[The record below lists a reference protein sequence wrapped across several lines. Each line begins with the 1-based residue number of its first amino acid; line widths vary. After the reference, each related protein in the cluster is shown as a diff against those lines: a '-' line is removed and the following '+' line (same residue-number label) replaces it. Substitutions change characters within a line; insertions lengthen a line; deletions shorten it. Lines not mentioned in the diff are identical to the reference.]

1 MPITT
6 QTYARLHDDE
16 PAAPKPAEPAAP
28 KPAEPAA
35 PKPAEAEA
43 PKPAEAEAPKPATA
57 PSTAPRRARRPTRKN
72 IIATLRSLVSPSIP
86 TPGPT
91 TDSHP
96 ATSMPESAIETAA
109 RRLTVLAERLLP
121 VAAIP
126 RTGPASP
133 SLDMQSLWAQAHVL
147 QIEAQVGG
155 TAEDKTA
162 ANGAKLAADGVHDA
176 WMAAT
181 APPRPA
187 PIAPPLP
194 VPAPDRGLHTAGR
207 PTIGS
212 LVHRWDA
219 PNGKCL
225 PAFVTEVY
233 GGSPSSGVV
242 VTAES
247 PYVSLVAAG
256 GGPVRTNA
264 RWIAK
269 PVQYT
274 DPEPSGRFSSWHRA
288 DVLECPG
295 MLADHR

>member
-1 MPITT
+1 MSPITT
-6 QTYARLHDDE
+6 QTYRFLHDE
-16 PAAPKPAEPAAP
+16 PAAPKP
-28 KPAEPAA
+28 
-35 PKPAEAEA
+35 
-43 PKPAEAEAPKPATA
+43 AEAPKPATA

-91 TDSHP
+91 TDAHGR
-96 ATSMPESAIETAA
+96 MPESAIELAA
-109 RRLTVLAERLLP
+109 RRLTVEAEKLLP
-121 VAAIP
+121 IAAIP

-133 SLDMQSLWAQAHVL
+133 SIEMQSLWAQTHVL

-155 TAEDKTA
+155 TAEDKLA
-162 ANGAKLAADGVHDA
+162 ANAAKALADSVHDA

-187 PIAPPLP
+187 PIAPPAP
-194 VPAPDRGLHTAGR
+194 VPAVDRGLHTAGR
-207 PTIGS
+207 PGIGA

-219 PNGKCL
+219 LNGKCL
-225 PAFVTEVY
+225 PAFVAEVY

-242 VTAES
+242 VTAEN
-247 PYVSLVAAG
+247 PYLSLVDAG
-256 GGPVRTNA
+256 GGPARTNA

-269 PVQYT
+269 PPKYT
-274 DPEPSGRFSSWHRA
+274 DPEPSGRYSSWHRA
-288 DVLECPG
+288 NVAECPG